1 MIKLNAKHQHHMT
14 NFGPKIKQ
22 VNSHE
27 DIRNVRIKMKLTR
40 IISTN
45 PERVKILLN
54 SQKHIKKTL

>member
-22 VNSHE
+22 VNSRKNV
-27 DIRNVRIKMKLTR
+27 RNVRIKMKLTR

-45 PERVKILLN
+45 PEHVKILLN
-54 SQKHIKKTL
+54 SQKHIKNA